1 MIPNLSSGP
10 YVAILVIAIVAK
22 VKSGREVSDEE
33 TPLLAGE
40 AEALLRLLHYQ
51 MRGNTAQGVS
61 LIDSIKST
69 LS

>member
-40 AEALLRLLHYQ
+40 AEAPPPA
-51 MRGNTAQGVS
+51 TA
-61 LIDSIKST
+61 
-69 LS
+69 LSNEG

>member
-10 YVAILVIAIVAK
+10 YVATLVIAIVVK

-40 AEALLRLLHYQ
+40 GEAPPPAAALPNEEQYNA
-51 MRGNTAQGVS
+51 RGLA
-61 LIDSIKST
+61 DR
-69 LS
+69 